1 MEHDNSNSKAMQ
13 RDADEVREYLVT
25 MRGGAPFLSG
35 ADARLLVSWLEKG
48 IPVPLI
54 LSCLDQVAAKR
65 RKRRTK
71 SRLSLNACKS
81 TVRKAWAPPDVSASS
96 TEPAAPIQTGQ
107 GLGIIVDEVR
117 NLTAHCVGDAE
128 ALQTLAT
135 QLDTL
140 QPSGSD
146 PDATQKLALHVLAL
160 FRQFHESLW
169 NGSGPAQQTLR
180 EQAET
185 ELAPMKSALSDR
197 QFQDLTEEIARDHL
211 RARYPIVS
219 AQFVWDTLFGT
230 STSP

>member
-1 MEHDNSNSKAMQ
+1 
-13 RDADEVREYLVT
+13 

-35 ADARLLVSWLEKG
+35 ADARLLVKWLEKG

-81 TVRKAWAPPDVSASS
+81 TVRKAWAPTDSPSSGTESAV
-96 TEPAAPIQTGQ
+96 PIQTAQ
-107 GLGIIVDEVR
+107 GLGAIVDQVR
-117 NLTAHCVGDAE
+117 DLTAHCVGDAK
-128 ALQTLAT
+128 ALQVLVA

-146 PDATQKLALHVLAL
+146 PDAMQQLALHVLAL

-169 NGSGPAQQTLR
+169 NASGPTQQTLR
-180 EQAET
+180 ERAEA